1 MAGRGVP
8 LSHRLAVTATWPV
21 GIAVTS
27 WSYVWRTTP
36 IHRRERPGTRERDAP
51 PPLPASGVSLEEV
64 QGPQHG
70 AGPLFRRRYSGTVI
84 DTDWTAERLIA
95 AVGPDPG
102 KVAPMSLARFQK
114 SRGEDGQVALGDE
127 WLVRMPGPW
136 DGPVRVI
143 ATTSTSFRFATLDGH
158 LEAGQIE
165 WRARDEP
172 DGGLTFEIESWARPG
187 DRVSAIM
194 HHRLR
199 MAKEVQLHMWSS
211 VVEQV
216 RDFVGGRLADGID
229 IETHVVDWD

>member
-1 MAGRGVP
+1 MAGVSLPR
-8 LSHRLAVTATWPV
+8 RLTATAVWPA
-21 GIAVTS
+21 GILITT

-36 IHRRERPGTRERDAP
+36 IHRRERPGTREQDAP
-51 PPLPASGVSLEEV
+51 PPLPPAGVSLDAV
-64 QGPQHG
+64 QRPQDG
-70 AGPLFRRRYSGTVI
+70 AGPLFRRRYRGTVVN
-84 DTDWTAERLIA
+84 TEWTAARLMA
-95 AVGPDPG
+95 AVGENPG

-114 SRGEDGQVALGDE
+114 SRGEAEQMALGDE
-127 WLVRMPGPW
+127 WLIRMPGPW

-143 ATTSTSFRFATLDGH
+143 DTTPTSFRFATLDGH

-165 WRARDEP
+165 WRAHDEP
-172 DGGLTFEIESWARPG
+172 GGGLTFEIESWARPG

-229 IETHVVDWD
+229 IETHRVDWD